1 MSQFFQIHAENP
13 QARLVKQAVDI
24 IREGG
29 VAVYP
34 TDSSYALGCQIGNKS
49 AIDRIRHL
57 RRLDDKHNFTLLC
70 RDLSQLGEYAKVD
83 TSAFRLLKAHT
94 PGPYTFILDATR
106 EVPRM
111 LLHPKRRT
119 IGLRVPANPIAHA
132 LLTELGEP
140 LMSVSLI
147 MPGDEQPLSDPE
159 EIRDRL
165 DKLVDLIV
173 DGGYGSLEASTVISL
188 VGGEPEVL
196 RVGCGDPEPFMVPA

>member
-13 QARLVKQAVDI
+13 QARLVKQAVDV
-24 IREGG
+24 IRQGG

-34 TDSSYALGCQIGNKS
+34 TDSSYALGCLIGNKS
-49 AIDRIRHL
+49 AIDRIRQL

-132 LLTELGEP
+132 LLSELGEP

-165 DKLVDLIV
+165 EKLVDLIV

>member
-119 IGLRVPANPIAHA
+119 IGLRVPGNPIAHA

-196 RVGCGDPEPFMVPA
+196 RVGCGDPEPFQVPA

>member
-13 QARLVKQAVDI
+13 QARLVKQAVDV
-24 IREGG
+24 IRQGG

-49 AIDRIRHL
+49 AVERIRLL

-165 DKLVDLIV
+165 EKLVDLIV

>member
-119 IGLRVPANPIAHA
+119 IGLRVPGNPIAHA

-188 VGGEPEVL
+188 VGGEPEVV
-196 RVGCGDPEPFMVPA
+196 RVGCGDPEPFLVPA

>member
-13 QARLVKQAVDI
+13 QARLVKQAVDV
-24 IREGG
+24 IRQGG

-49 AIDRIRHL
+49 AVDRIRLL

-165 DKLVDLIV
+165 EKLVDLIV

>member
-196 RVGCGDPEPFMVPA
+196 RVGCGDPEPFQVPA